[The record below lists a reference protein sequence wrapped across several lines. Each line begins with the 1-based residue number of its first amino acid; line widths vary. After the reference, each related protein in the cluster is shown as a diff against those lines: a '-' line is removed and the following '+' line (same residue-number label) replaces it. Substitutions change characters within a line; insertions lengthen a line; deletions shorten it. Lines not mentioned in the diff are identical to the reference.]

1 MKEII
6 FILLLFFSLLIPN
19 NAQTENESAIIIE
32 NHHIVL
38 EISDGELIVK
48 NALLLNITM
57 IKNIKEPISFSIPIE
72 SYDFEILSGLDPD
85 SLIKEKN
92 RIIDTRKIKEGK
104 NQIAFRYRIKIK
116 GNKYLFPLHIIYD
129 TQNFFLL
136 VKNLELVLIS
146 EQLIDEGLL
155 EMGERKYHAF
165 SQTGFKKGEKVEIN
179 IHGLKKQRIRKKVLI
194 ISLIG
199 IFLLIIV
206 AILVIRKGKTDMR
219 VISKSDILQEK
230 KKALVAILA
239 TLDEKFEK
247 GEIGEEVYT
256 ELRDE
261 NKEKLTKVLL
271 HIERDLND
279 STES

>member
-1 MKEII
+1 
-6 FILLLFFSLLIPN
+6 
-19 NAQTENESAIIIE
+19 
-32 NHHIVL
+32 
-38 EISDGELIVK
+38 
-48 NALLLNITM
+48 
-57 IKNIKEPISFSIPIE
+57 
-72 SYDFEILSGLDPD
+72 
-85 SLIKEKN
+85 LIKEKD

-116 GNKYLFPLHIIYD
+116 GNKYLFPLDIIYD

>member
-48 NALLLNITM
+48 NVLLLNITM

-72 SYDFEILSGLDPD
+72 SYDFEILSGLNPD
-85 SLIKEKN
+85 SLIKEKD

-116 GNKYLFPLHIIYD
+116 GNKYLFPLDIIYD

>member
-48 NALLLNITM
+48 NVLLLNITM
-57 IKNIKEPISFSIPIE
+57 IKNIEEPISFSIPIE
-72 SYDFEILSGLDPD
+72 SYDFEILSGLNPD
-85 SLIKEKN
+85 SLIKEKD

-116 GNKYLFPLHIIYD
+116 GNKYLFPLDIIYD

>member
-57 IKNIKEPISFSIPIE
+57 IKNIEEPISFSIPIE

-85 SLIKEKN
+85 SLIKEKD

-116 GNKYLFPLHIIYD
+116 GNKYLFPLDIIYD